1 MKKFYQK
8 SKNNEKNNKY
18 AYRTND
24 GQIYISLEKGHAIK
38 KDFSMFALN
47 YRNSKKPSKDANRL
61 LKEKKQY
68 NFRSTINENSEKLIS
83 VENEKG
89 EVEYK
94 SKDPHMKYIE
104 RILLHDKKRIA
115 ETQKVKEELEKKEL
129 KECTFKPK
137 INQVYVNKKEKIRIK
152 LLMQII
158 RKKIE

>member
-1 MKKFYQK
+1 
-8 SKNNEKNNKY
+8 
-18 AYRTND
+18 
-24 GQIYISLEKGHAIK
+24 
-38 KDFSMFALN
+38 
-47 YRNSKKPSKDANRL
+47 
-61 LKEKKQY
+61 
-68 NFRSTINENSEKLIS
+68 
-83 VENEKG
+83 
-89 EVEYK
+89 
-94 SKDPHMKYIE
+94 MKYIE

>member
-1 MKKFYQK
+1 
-8 SKNNEKNNKY
+8 
-18 AYRTND
+18 
-24 GQIYISLEKGHAIK
+24 
-38 KDFSMFALN
+38 MFALN
-47 YRNSKKPSKDANRL
+47 YRNSKKPSKDTNRL

-68 NFRSTINENSEKLIS
+68 NFRPTINENSEKLYQKFKDKVIS

-94 SKDPHMKYIE
+94 SKDPHMEYIE